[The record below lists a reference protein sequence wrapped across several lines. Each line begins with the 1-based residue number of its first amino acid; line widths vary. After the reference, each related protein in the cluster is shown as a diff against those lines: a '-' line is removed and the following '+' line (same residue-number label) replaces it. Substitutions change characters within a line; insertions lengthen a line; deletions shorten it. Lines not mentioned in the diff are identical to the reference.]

1 MMRNG
6 EYIGEYLRGVKEI
19 TEKIDRASLDHAVE
33 LLWEAWQRGATVFTC
48 GNGGSA
54 GTATHLAADLFKCT
68 IVPRQPRLRVMSLG
82 DNVPLMSAL
91 VNDEGWENV
100 YVRQLETLFRPGDL
114 LIAIS
119 VHGGSGRDRAGLW
132 SQNLLRAM
140 EYAKQHGGQTIGL
153 AGFTGGAMRQLADA
167 AVVVPYHTTPHVESF
182 HVVIHHLLTFCLAER
197 IRAGAERRRANA
209 ASAVSR

>member
-1 MMRNG
+1 MRNG

-19 TEKIDRASLDHAVE
+19 TEKIDRASLDRAVE
-33 LLWEAWQRGATVFTC
+33 MLWEAWQRGATVFTC

-100 YVRQLETLFRPGDL
+100 YLRQLETLFRPGDL

-140 EYAKQHGGQTIGL
+140 EYAKQHG
-153 AGFTGGAMRQLADA
+153 AADVADA
-167 AVVVPYHTTPHVESF
+167 AVIVPYHTTPHVESF

-197 IRAGAERRRANA
+197 IRAGAERRRVNA

>member
-1 MMRNG
+1 MRNG

-33 LLWEAWQRGATVFTC
+33 MLWEAWQRGATVFTC

-68 IVPRQPRLRVMSLG
+68 IVPHQPRLRVLSLG

-91 VNDEGWENV
+91 VNDDGWENV

-140 EYAKQHGGQTIGL
+140 EYAKQHGGQTMAL
-153 AGFTGGAMRQLADA
+153 AGFTGGAMRQIADA

-182 HVVIHHLLTFCLAER
+182 HVVIHHLLTFCVAER
-197 IRAGAERRRANA
+197 IRAGADRRRANA